1 MLFRDAIYFSVT
13 SMRLPKSFMRS
24 SLLVGLFVKDL
35 VVNFWPNS
43 SQRKDSDMIKQ
54 FIYLMGTSYGK
65 RIGGIIMGLFFLTIF
80 GTRCSIRDFFVRT
93 VDRRSY
99 KMFNII
105 SGLFNARFDRLLLHK
120 VDQFCQLFSVTFGR
134 KNILHSG
141 TIYKCRSL
149 PRMVG
154 SLGKRR

>member
-1 MLFRDAIYFSVT
+1 
-13 SMRLPKSFMRS
+13 
-24 SLLVGLFVKDL
+24 
-35 VVNFWPNS
+35 
-43 SQRKDSDMIKQ
+43 
-54 FIYLMGTSYGK
+54 MGTSYGK

-80 GTRCSIRDFFVRT
+80 GTRCSIRDVFVRT

-105 SGLFNARFDRLLLHK
+105 SGLFSARFDRLLLHQ